1 MENIDTE
8 KMAIGVFDSGLG
20 GLTVVK
26 ELIKLLPNEKIIYF
40 GDTARVPYGSKS
52 AKVVTKYSK
61 EITKFLLTKQIKLL
75 VIACNTASAMA
86 LEEVSKM
93 VDIPVIG
100 VIKPGSRRAVN
111 TTRNGRIGVIG
122 TRGTVESKSY
132 MNEIKNLK
140 GDAEV
145 LQKAC
150 PLFVPLIEEG
160 LVDEEITLMAA
171 KMYLGEITN
180 IDTMVL
186 GCTHYPLIKDII
198 KEIVEKDVILID
210 SAEETAIEVRSILY
224 ENRILAKS
232 KNGEPEFFVSDAP
245 ERFSEVGKLFLGET
259 LKRAEYIDIEK
270 YSSDEENKDV

>member
-86 LEEVSKM
+86 LDEVSKM
-93 VDIPVIG
+93 AGVPVVG

-111 TTRNGRIGVIG
+111 TTRNGKIGVIG
-122 TRGTVESKSY
+122 TRGTVETKSY
-132 MNEIKNLK
+132 MNEIKSLK
-140 GDAEV
+140 NDAMV
-145 LQKAC
+145 FQKAC

-160 LVDEEITLMAA
+160 LINEEITLMAA
-171 KMYLGEITN
+171 KMYLDDVTN

-198 KEIVEKDVILID
+198 KETVEKDVILID

-224 ENRILAKS
+224 DKRILSKD
-232 KNGEPEFFVSDAP
+232 KNGEPEFYVSDAP

-270 YSSDEENKDV
+270 FSSDGE